1 MRISGEIAFVTFPA
15 LSRNIMIS
23 PKRKSHKYQLVE
35 GAAQALWASYRSLDF
50 TECQGTSNG
59 KGVPMGRLHTS
70 PWVPGFRWA
79 AGLRSSFPAVGYQP
93 EMSKLIFPEP
103 GCKKIVFCNQII
115 EFQTVLCLLTFD
127 YAL

>member
-1 MRISGEIAFVTFPA
+1 M
-15 LSRNIMIS
+15 
-23 PKRKSHKYQLVE
+23 E
-35 GAAQALWASYRSLDF
+35 GAAQNLWDPYRSLDF

-59 KGVPMGRLHTS
+59 KGRQMDSLHTS
-70 PWVPGFRWA
+70 PGIPGFWWG
-79 AGLRSSFPAVGYQP
+79 AGLRSSLPAVGCQP
-93 EMSKLIFPEP
+93 KTSKLIFPEP